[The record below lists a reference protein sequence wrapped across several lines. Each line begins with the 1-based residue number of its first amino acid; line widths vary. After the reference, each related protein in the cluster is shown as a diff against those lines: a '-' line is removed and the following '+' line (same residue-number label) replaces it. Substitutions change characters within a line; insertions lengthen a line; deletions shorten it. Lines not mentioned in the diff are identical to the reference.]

1 MSLNSI
7 MKPMSIFIDNTTED
21 DLPDYYELIIE
32 DVIRGAVDYLNCPYE
47 CEVSV
52 TITDNDGIHTINMD
66 ERGVDAP
73 TDVLSFPMLD
83 FDAPNDLSYV
93 ERYPQDYFNPESG
106 ELLLGDIVIS
116 REKVDSQSQEYGHSP
131 KRELAFLVCH
141 SMLHLFGY
149 DHMVDDERIVMEE
162 LQENILTKKGYTRDY
177 V

>member
-1 MSLNSI
+1 
-7 MKPMSIFIDNTTED
+7 
-21 DLPDYYELIIE
+21 
-32 DVIRGAVDYLNCPYE
+32 
-47 CEVSV
+47 
-52 TITDNDGIHTINMD
+52 MD

-73 TDVLSFPMLD
+73 TDVLAFPMLD